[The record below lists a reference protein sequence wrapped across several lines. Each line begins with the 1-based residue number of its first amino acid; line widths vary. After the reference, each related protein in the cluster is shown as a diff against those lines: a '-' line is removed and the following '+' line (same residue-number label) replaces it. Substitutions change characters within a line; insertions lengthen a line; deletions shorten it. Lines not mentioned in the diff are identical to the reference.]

1 MALVFGR
8 AAGATVSMAATR
20 QVKNSR
26 RSSSLSSSGTQE
38 LAQSLVASQLLTKVP
53 LPYPAAAETKVNGRD
68 PQAARSSSSR
78 VRTTR
83 SGGTGGRC
91 SLVRTKGPLFLLRS
105 ILLPALSSMAATA
118 RLPVYPCDW
127 AVSNFEKC

>member
-53 LPYPAAAETKVNGRD
+53 LPYPAAAETKVNRPRPAGGQEFEQSGPHDQVRRHRGAV
-68 PQAARSSSSR
+68 QLGANEGAALS
-78 VRTTR
+78 
-83 SGGTGGRC
+83 
-91 SLVRTKGPLFLLRS
+91 
-105 ILLPALSSMAATA
+105 PALHTPPGPVIHGRHGEAPG
-118 RLPVYPCDW
+118 LPVRLG
-127 AVSNFEKC
+127 SL